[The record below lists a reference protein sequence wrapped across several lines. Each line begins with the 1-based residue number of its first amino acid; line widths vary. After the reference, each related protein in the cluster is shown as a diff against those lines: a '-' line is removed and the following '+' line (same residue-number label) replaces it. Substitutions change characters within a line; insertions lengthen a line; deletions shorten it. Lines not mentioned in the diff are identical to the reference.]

1 MNELALFA
9 GAGGGILGGT
19 LLGWRTVCA
28 VEIDAFARSV
38 LLARQRDGMLPTF
51 PIWDDVRTF
60 DGRPWSGKIDVLS
73 GGFPCQD
80 VSIAGSGSGLDGE
93 RSGLW
98 SEMSRIICEVRP
110 RFVFVENS
118 PALTGRGLG
127 RILGELAAMG
137 FDAQWGVFS
146 ACSIGAPHTRER
158 LFLVADSRHDGSQA
172 RQGFASSPTGERTSS
187 CRSSIAQQV
196 RGDTPGHSWWDTEP
210 ELDRV
215 ANGMARKLDRVRVIG
230 NGQVP
235 AVAAS
240 AWRILTHNVELTGA
254 ARHER

>member
-9 GAGGGILGGT
+9 GAGGGILGGK
-19 LLGWRTVCA
+19 LLGWRTRCA

-38 LLARQRDGMLPTF
+38 LLARQRDGMLDPF

-60 DGRPWSGKIDVLS
+60 DGRPWAGKIDVVS

-80 VSIAGSGSGLDGE
+80 VSIAGSGRGLDGE

-98 SEMSRIICEVRP
+98 SEMSRIICDVRP

-137 FDAQWGVFS
+137 FDARWGVFS
-146 ACSIGAPHTRER
+146 ACSLGAPHTRER
-158 LFLVADSRHDGSQA
+158 LFLVAHARHDGSQA
-172 RQGFASSPTGERTSS
+172 RKGVASAQIGKRACG
-187 CRSSIAQQV
+187 CRSTVAQPIW
-196 RGDTPGHSWWDTEP
+196 RNAPGHSWWDTEP
-210 ELDRV
+210 EMDRV

-235 AVAAS
+235 AVAAA
-240 AWRILTHNVELTGA
+240 AWRILTHNV
-254 ARHER
+254 